1 MASQMAKLQPA
12 AAQLAQAQPREDREL
27 LQFLAGK
34 AAMVRLAVQVRA
46 ATTANSPLK
55 RDGAKAPPLNLTLS
69 IPTTMENWDE
79 FICERTDD
87 DVMVYIRAHP
97 ELVNTPDCATEQC
110 LLEQAAFYL
119 RTALVDGLLEMGAD
133 PNHLDPAGQL
143 PLHSAIASYRDNPEL
158 SLTITKSLLRHGADI
173 EKRGLPDFTAL
184 HRACLVGALDVVS
197 LLLSCGADANAR
209 SEDRGDG
216 GRTPLDVAE
225 MHKHRE
231 VAQCLRNH
239 GGENA

>member
-1 MASQMAKLQPA
+1 MLNPDTQQSCRFA
-12 AAQLAQAQPREDREL
+12 ARVACLVSSA
-27 LQFLAGK
+27 
-34 AAMVRLAVQVRA
+34 
-46 ATTANSPLK
+46 
-55 RDGAKAPPLNLTLS
+55 LS
-69 IPTTMENWDE
+69 ITIAMEDWDE

-87 DVMVYIRAHP
+87 EVLEYIRAHP
-97 ELVNTPDCATEQC
+97 ELVNIPDYATEQC

-119 RTALVDGLLEMGAD
+119 RAALVDGLLEMGAD

-143 PLHSAIASYRDNPEL
+143 PLHSAIASYSDNPEL
-158 SLTITKSLLRHGADI
+158 SLTITRSLLGHGADI

-184 HRACLVGALDVVS
+184 HRACVVGALDVVS
-197 LLLSCGADANAR
+197 LLLSLGADVNAK

-231 VAQCLRNH
+231 VAQCLRDH
-239 GGENA
+239 GGKYA